1 MYRLQPVHF
10 LVGLIGFTAFILML
24 WTFPSH
30 GNYLTP
36 RNLLMWMV
44 IFLICGVGFLPV
56 ALSGH
61 IKFKRGWLCGLIP
74 PAYIL
79 LRMMIFGSDMPEATL
94 LTITALTGFWL
105 LLIALI
111 QINITRK
118 QWDLIFDILLVGTFI
133 SLLVTFIFPI
143 YFKTHLTFLPDNLKA
158 AFAGFEQ
165 RNVLASFLASLVTLS
180 FVRDV
185 KLTRPKKL
193 ISRVFQS
200 FFTIIFV
207 TAIFGIGSQAGMLG
221 LMLACFMVSVMALF
235 FIHSGNRPVRQVW
248 FFGCLILAGYFL
260 NLLLPSVHI
269 LTETKEGVDLF
280 NDGLKAQFSSNLSEI
295 QGSQTLRIK
304 GWLITLS
311 LIGEAPIFG
320 HGLGGFS
327 EGFYETLISN
337 PEFHKKPYFFASL
350 SHPHNEILYILAEH
364 GLVGFVLI
372 TVPFI
377 YMAFG
382 MMKLAGPSSLYI
394 LALLLPIGLH
404 SMVEFPLYISGLH
417 WLLLGLMIV
426 WALNFEK
433 GASLPAPSFLPVL
446 RPSIR
451 LFLILGVISL
461 PTFYAGQ
468 MAFTLH
474 QAWVHTN
481 DYRYKN
487 FAGYIEHSKYRPE
500 LWHPILGKRYTTL
513 HEMVVVSEA
522 SNFGYKE
529 IVEKLL
535 PKLESERHHFETYGY
550 WAALAKGYQLLDDK
564 EKLESH
570 LNHIK
575 KINPHYHNKLINRL
589 NLEISQ

>member
-1 MYRLQPVHF
+1 MYRPQPVHI
-10 LVGLIGFTAFILML
+10 LIGLIGFTAFILML
-24 WTFPSH
+24 WTLPSH

-44 IFLICGVGFLPV
+44 IFLICGVGFVPV
-56 ALSGH
+56 ALSGF
-61 IKFKRGWLCGLIP
+61 IKIKRVWLVGLIP
-74 PAYIL
+74 PTYIL

-105 LLIALI
+105 LLIALL
-111 QINITRK
+111 QINITEK

-133 SLLVTFIFPI
+133 SLLVTFIFPV
-143 YFKTHLTFLPDNLKA
+143 YFKTHLTFLPDNMKA
-158 AFAGFEQ
+158 PFAGFEQ
-165 RNVLASFLASLVTLS
+165 RNVMASFLASLVTLS

-185 KLTRPKKL
+185 KLTRPRKL
-193 ISRVFQS
+193 FSAILQS
-200 FFTIIFV
+200 FFTIMFV
-207 TAIFGIGSQAGMLG
+207 TVIFGNGSQAGMLG
-221 LMLACFMVSVMALF
+221 LMLACFMVSIMALF
-235 FIHSGNRPVRQVW
+235 FVHDGNRPVRQVCVFW
-248 FFGCLILAGYFL
+248 CLILAGYFL

-269 LTETKEGVDLF
+269 LTETKEAVDLF
-280 NDGLKAQFSSNLSEI
+280 NDGLAAQFSSNLSEI

-311 LIGEAPIFG
+311 LIGDAPIFG
-320 HGLGGFS
+320 HGLGRFS
-327 EGFYETLISN
+327 DVFYETLTSSS
-337 PEFHKKPYFFASL
+337 EFHKKPYFFSSL
-350 SHPHNEILYILAEH
+350 SHPHNEILYILSEH
-364 GLVGFVLI
+364 GLIGFLLI

-377 YMAFG
+377 YMASG
-382 MMKLAGPSSLYI
+382 MMKQAGPTSLYI

-417 WLLLGLMIV
+417 WLLLSLMIV

-433 GASLPAPSFLPVL
+433 ASLTSQPFLPAI

-461 PTFYAGQ
+461 PSFYAGQ

-500 LWHPILGKRYTTL
+500 LWHPLLGRRYTTL

-550 WAALAKGYQLLDDK
+550 WVALAKGYELLDDT

-570 LNHIK
+570 LNRIK
-575 KINPHYHNKLINRL
+575 IINPHYHGKLINSL
-589 NLEISQ
+589 NLEVSQ